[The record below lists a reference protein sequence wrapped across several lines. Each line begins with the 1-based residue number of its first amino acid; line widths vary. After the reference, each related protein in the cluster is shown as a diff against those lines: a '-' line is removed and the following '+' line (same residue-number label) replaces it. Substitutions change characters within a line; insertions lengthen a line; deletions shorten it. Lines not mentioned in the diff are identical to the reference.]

1 MTGGRIRLN
10 ARITPPPA
18 LTTWCGTV
26 SMQCDGENC
35 PCARDQSVHPPVL
48 MMFNPEAGG
57 YEQAWLRCVAV
68 WAAGG
73 SAHEPGRICGQRGTH
88 QIADVVVCEH
98 HYRRMR
104 AWMDDRD
111 QRDVNAVVRRGQAV
125 NREAARLERERIAQ
139 QAELRAEEV
148 RQEKARLKEVARLQA
163 GLAREVER
171 ERVRAAEAARAEA
184 SVVYFARRES
194 DGLIKIGTSRTVAQR
209 LRSVK
214 RKHGPLK
221 LIATA
226 GGDYKQEA
234 EFHRRFAVMREEG
247 EWFRPELP
255 LLECVYALMKE
266 RPLEPAPGLP
276 PVVARKEIGQ
286 MIWKIKIA
294 PVREM
299 AMKREAAKD
308 AAREKR
314 RLARK
319 QRREAAAQPSDSL
332 AFAASNT

>member
-1 MTGGRIRLN
+1 MTGGRIRLH
-10 ARITPPPA
+10 ARISPPPA
-18 LTTWCGTV
+18 IETWTMPAIMRCE
-26 SMQCDGENC
+26 GEAC
-35 PCARDQSVHPPVL
+35 PCALGDSVHPPVL
-48 MMFNPEAGG
+48 MMFDQESGE
-57 YEQAWLRCVAV
+57 YRQARLRCAAV
-68 WAAGG
+68 WAAGS
-73 SAHEPGRICGQRGTH
+73 SAHAPGQVCGQPGTH
-88 QIADVVVCEH
+88 QIADVVLCEH

-111 QRDVNAVVRRGQAV
+111 QRDVNAVAQKGRAV

-139 QAELRAEEV
+139 QAETRAEEV
-148 RQEKARLKEVARLQA
+148 RQEKERLREVARLQA
-163 GLAREVER
+163 ELAREVER

-209 LRSVK
+209 LRSVR

-221 LIATA
+221 LIATT

-234 EFHRRFAVMREEG
+234 EFHRRFAALREEG

-266 RPLEPAPGLP
+266 RPLEPAVGLP
-276 PVVARKEIGQ
+276 PVVARKEVGQ

-299 AMKREAAKD
+299 TMKREAAKD

-319 QRREAAAQPSDSL
+319 QRREAAAQPSGSL
-332 AFAASNT
+332 ALAASNT